1 MSAIPTSTNA
11 KSQLAFGYSAKPMR
25 GASTEIRHPER
36 TALFMW
42 TGHLVGPCPGIIA
55 FSELVLF
62 HQQSSIGS
70 VNACSCAFGLA
81 SLYYS
86 SDAAIAFYRE
96 WLPQMN
102 WQKQSFSQRLKNAV
116 LVVPVVLFLP
126 FILPLVLLAIIFH
139 ILYRTTLY
147 LLVWVIWLPRGKD
160 ILFVYSDSP
169 IWHEYM
175 ATQILPL
182 VQDRAVVLNW
192 SECV

>member
-1 MSAIPTSTNA
+1 
-11 KSQLAFGYSAKPMR
+11 
-25 GASTEIRHPER
+25 
-36 TALFMW
+36 
-42 TGHLVGPCPGIIA
+42 
-55 FSELVLF
+55 
-62 HQQSSIGS
+62 
-70 VNACSCAFGLA
+70 
-81 SLYYS
+81 
-86 SDAAIAFYRE
+86 
-96 WLPQMN
+96 MN